1 MENELDNTKL
11 LPSNF
16 RSYAGSE
23 QRIQY
28 TDITRYLDLYT
39 PLERMGLSNNFKAY
53 KWALGYVPEVHNTF
67 LASGIGKSCIDVVAD
82 TAVNG
87 KLMFNGDDEICEAL
101 ELELGETF
109 TSSVDEIF
117 RLSAMAGSCL
127 NRVCFDE
134 KRAFISSVPL
144 GQFKAITDS
153 NGCVNECFSYLDIK
167 SSYDDYH
174 KYVLYEHRYFNKD
187 KKPCAMY
194 KITLLNY
201 ANPEKIQREDY
212 EVEDYK
218 LNKDLQDLLSKTYPN
233 VELYKEDILPFKES
247 LGASLTNWT
256 NINSFYRSLWFG
268 DAMLVNV
275 LDLLYSYDSAF
286 TLKENDKYLG
296 RGRVL
301 VPKQMQQGSLTLNRQ
316 IDRAI
321 ASKVSMANLPSENL
335 PRMRPLDK
343 TFYQELTNTNG
354 EAIKP
359 EAIQFNLR
367 TAEWATEMSQLAGD
381 IAARLNISA
390 CDLDARLNGGMQ
402 RTATE
407 INKESDSTIKLV
419 NKKRIKFN
427 TAITSLVKDVAYYL
441 FGSNYIDKI
450 NALSISYPSVGL
462 SNPQVATQ
470 VVLSQ
475 YQGHLLS
482 RYSAIKSLHPEWT
495 ETDIK
500 EEMER
505 LDEDAMLINEIDTE
519 DNDIN

>member
-1 MENELDNTKL
+1 M
-11 LPSNF
+11 
-16 RSYAGSE
+16 
-23 QRIQY
+23 
-28 TDITRYLDLYT
+28 
-39 PLERMGLSNNFKAY
+39 
-53 KWALGYVPEVHNTF
+53 
-67 LASGIGKSCIDVVAD
+67 
-82 TAVNG
+82 
-87 KLMFNGDDEICEAL
+87 
-101 ELELGETF
+101 
-109 TSSVDEIF
+109 
-117 RLSAMAGSCL
+117 
-127 NRVCFDE
+127 
-134 KRAFISSVPL
+134 
-144 GQFKAITDS
+144 
-153 NGCVNECFSYLDIK
+153 
-167 SSYDDYH
+167 
-174 KYVLYEHRYFNKD
+174 
-187 KKPCAMY
+187 
-194 KITLLNY
+194 
-201 ANPEKIQREDY
+201 
-212 EVEDYK
+212 
-218 LNKDLQDLLSKTYPN
+218 
-233 VELYKEDILPFKES
+233 
-247 LGASLTNWT
+247 
-256 NINSFYRSLWFG
+256 
-268 DAMLVNV
+268 
-275 LDLLYSYDSAF
+275 
-286 TLKENDKYLG
+286 
-296 RGRVL
+296 
-301 VPKQMQQGSLTLNRQ
+301 
-316 IDRAI
+316 
-321 ASKVSMANLPSENL
+321 
-335 PRMRPLDK
+335 
-343 TFYQELTNTNG
+343 TNTNG

-359 EAIQFNLR
+359 ETIQFNLR

>member
-1 MENELDNTKL
+1 MNNEIDNTQL

-16 RSYAGSE
+16 RSYAGST
-23 QRIQY
+23 QRLQY
-28 TDITRYLDLYT
+28 TDIYRYLDLYT
-39 PLERMGLSNNFKAY
+39 PLERMGLANNFKAY
-53 KWALGYVPEVHNTF
+53 KWSLGFVPEVHNTF
-67 LASGIGKSCIDVVAD
+67 LSSGIGKSCIDVVAD

-87 KLMFNGDDEICEAL
+87 KLTFNGDDEICEAL
-101 ELELGETF
+101 ELELSETF
-109 TSSVDEIF
+109 TSSVDEIY
-117 RLSAMAGSCL
+117 RLSAMTGSCL

-153 NGCVNECFSYLDIK
+153 NGCVNECFAYLDMK
-167 SSYDDYH
+167 SSFDDYH
-174 KYVLYEHRYFNKD
+174 RYVLYEHRYFNKD

-194 KITLLNY
+194 KVTLLNY
-201 ANPEKIQREDY
+201 LNPEKIEREDY
-212 EVEDYK
+212 QVDDFK
-218 LNKDLQDLLSKTYPN
+218 NNKDLMDLLSKIYPD
-233 VELYKEDILPFKES
+233 VELYKEDVLPFKDS

-256 NINSFYRSLWFG
+256 NTNSFYRSLWFG

-301 VPKQMQQGSLTLNRQ
+301 VPKQMQQGSLTMNRQ

-321 ASKVSMANLPSENL
+321 AAKVSMANLPSENL
-335 PRMRPLDK
+335 PRTTPLDK
-343 TFYQELTNTNG
+343 TFYQEITNTNG
-354 EAIKP
+354 EAVKP
-359 EAIQFNLR
+359 EPIQFSLR
-367 TAEWATEMSQLAGD
+367 TAEWASEMSQVAGD

-427 TAITSLVKDVAYYL
+427 TAITRLVKDVAYYL
-441 FGSNYIDKI
+441 FGSSYIDRI
-450 NALSISYPSVGL
+450 NALSISYPSAGL

-482 RYSAIKSLHPEWT
+482 RYTAIKSLHPEWT
-495 ETDIK
+495 ETDI
-500 EEMER
+500 EEELER
-505 LDEDAMLINEIDTE
+505 LDEEAMLMPESNTFDNEIS
-519 DNDIN
+519 